1 MTSPSPLSVAYKL
14 GVDIVSAV
22 LVGLV
27 IGYWL
32 DVWLKTSPL
41 FLIIFIIMGAVAG
54 FLNVYRSTKRMMRD
68 PITHKDSPD
77 A

>member
-1 MTSPSPLSVAYKL
+1 VAYKL

-54 FLNVYRSTKRMMRD
+54 FLNVYRSTKRMMGA
-68 PITHKDSPD
+68 PVTHKDSPD